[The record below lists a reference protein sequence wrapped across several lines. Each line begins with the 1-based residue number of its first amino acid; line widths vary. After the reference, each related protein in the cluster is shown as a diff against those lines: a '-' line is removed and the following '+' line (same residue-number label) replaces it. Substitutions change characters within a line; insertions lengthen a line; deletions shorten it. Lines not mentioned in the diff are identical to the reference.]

1 MPNDSPVRSN
11 PVQIAV
17 MGLKVR
23 AESVDAL
30 SMLILLTLLTVGFFA
45 AVAWVRHGRKRPAV
59 VVAQAPVML
68 PAEDLPP
75 PSAVGWP
82 PGGKQFSSYVD
93 TGFAALD
100 AYLSEGYAA

>member
-1 MPNDSPVRSN
+1 V
-11 PVQIAV
+11 
-17 MGLKVR
+17 KVG
-23 AESVDAL
+23 AETVDAL

-45 AVAWVRHGRKRPAV
+45 AVAWARRGRKHRPAAM
-59 VVAQAPVML
+59 VAEAPAML

-93 TGFAALD
+93 NGFAALD

>member
-1 MPNDSPVRSN
+1 M
-11 PVQIAV
+11 
-17 MGLKVR
+17 KVG
-23 AESVDAL
+23 AETVDAL
-30 SMLILLTLLTVGFFA
+30 TMLILLILLTVGFFA
-45 AVAWVRHGRKRPAV
+45 AVAWVRHGRKHRPAA
-59 VVAQAPVML
+59 VVAEAPAML

-93 TGFAALD
+93 NGFAALD